1 MKKVIMVLALTG
13 LVVPATFASQ
23 GQGQQTQ
30 TEHTKAQQTQTMKK
44 KTKKWHRTEKKP
56 EVKKPQ

>member
-23 GQGQQTQ
+23 GQGQQEQ
-30 TEHTKAQQTQTMKK
+30 TQQTQTKK
-44 KTKKWHRTEKKP
+44 KAKKRHRAEKKP